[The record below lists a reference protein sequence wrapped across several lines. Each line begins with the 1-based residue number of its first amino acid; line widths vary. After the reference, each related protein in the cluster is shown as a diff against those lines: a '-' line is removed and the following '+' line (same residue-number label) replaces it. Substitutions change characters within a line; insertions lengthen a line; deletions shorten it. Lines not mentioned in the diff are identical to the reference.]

1 MNKKLIR
8 EMTERLYNIES
19 EVHEIHMALI
29 EEEAAIDEMPVDQ
42 RTHREDVLHRL
53 VWARERLAMEHETF
67 HHLVMEIADKK
78 KEATS

>member
-1 MNKKLIR
+1 MSTGLIR
-8 EMTERLYNIES
+8 EVTERLYNIES

-53 VWARERLAMEHETF
+53 VCARERLAMEHETF
-67 HHLVMEIADKK
+67 HHLVMEMTDRE
-78 KEATS
+78 KEVKT